1 VRVVLLAV
9 LIAGLAAPA
18 LAHPYDPDWRRRA
31 NVEAMEL
38 QAERDRAAASARETR
53 AREERART
61 EARMRTLRDG
71 ELAGGP
77 SASGMTWRPMAT
89 ATPLPPLTPAAVSAA
104 VPDLTGDAAR
114 MDALMA
120 EAMARSTARVR
131 AMTGDR
137 PR

>member
-1 VRVVLLAV
+1 MRVVLLAV
-9 LIAGLAAPA
+9 MIAGLAAPA

-31 NVEAMEL
+31 NVEAMER
-38 QAERDRAAASARETR
+38 QADLDRAAAFERETR
-53 AREERART
+53 ARQERART
-61 EARMRTLRDG
+61 EARMRTLQDG

-77 SASGMTWRPMAT
+77 AATGMTWRPMAT
-89 ATPLPPLTPAAVSAA
+89 VTPLPPLTPAAASTS
-104 VPDLTGDAAR
+104 VPDLTAAAAR